1 MTQCL
6 HISIVD
12 TTATAFLY
20 GYIIMIM
27 FIHMQQET
35 LYARWNGMTAL
46 MLASK
51 YGHTDTVK
59 VLIAAG
65 ARVSV
70 SHRIHEYNILYS
82 ICYTACLHS
91 LRSWIILK
99 WMDYNV

>member
-1 MTQCL
+1 MNDSQCL

-12 TTATAFLY
+12 TTAIAFLY
-20 GYIIMIM
+20 GYIIIILM

-35 LYARWNGMTAL
+35 LYAQWNGMTAL

-51 YGHTDTVK
+51 YGHTDTVD

-70 SHRIHEYNILYS
+70 SHRIHEYYILVQWPLVPCEVCPGTVEES
-82 ICYTACLHS
+82 WCL
-91 LRSWIILK
+91 
-99 WMDYNV
+99 